1 MKKLRYIVILLFV
14 IVLGTGCSNDEK
26 QEEFLSDIAVQDVD
40 ISIENLSLNTTYD
53 KMTNLGKPNALVPVE
68 DEAIIINKGYYVT
81 VEYDGL
87 IVTLNAE
94 KNFDLT
100 SSSSI
105 VAVTALSDA
114 YTDSYGMR
122 VGMSKEEL
130 MRQFSF
136 SENDLMD
143 KENAEIYR
151 IPDTN
156 FISHN
161 IPIYD
166 SFYVIEN
173 VDVPIVLIYLI
184 KDDYINGILLRHLTA
199 D

>member
-1 MKKLRYIVILLFV
+1 MKKFRYIVVLLFV
-14 IVLGTGCSNDEK
+14 IILGAGCSNDEK
-26 QEEFLSDIAVQDVD
+26 QEEFLSDIAAKDKD
-40 ISIENLSLNTTYD
+40 ISIENLSLNSTYD
-53 KMTNLGKPNALVPVE
+53 KMSNLGKPTALISVE

-81 VEYDGL
+81 VEYGGL
-87 IVTLNAE
+87 MVTLNAE
-94 KNFDLT
+94 KDFNLT
-100 SSSSI
+100 PSSCI

-122 VGMSKEEL
+122 VGMSKKEL
-130 MRQFSF
+130 MQQFSF

-143 KENAEIYR
+143 KENAEVYR

-161 IPIYD
+161 IPVFD
-166 SFYVIEN
+166 SFYVVEN
-173 VDVPIVLIYLI
+173 EDMPIALIYLI

>member
-1 MKKLRYIVILLFV
+1 MKKTRYMVVLLFI
-14 IVLGTGCSNDEK
+14 IVLGAGCSSDEK
-26 QEEFLSDIAVQDVD
+26 QEKFLSDMAVKDMD
-40 ISIENLSLNTTYD
+40 ISIENLSLNSTYD
-53 KMTNLGKPNALVPVE
+53 KMSNLGKPNAIIPVE

-87 IVTLNAE
+87 MVTLNTE
-94 KNFDLT
+94 KDFDLT
-100 SSSSI
+100 PSSCI

-122 VGMSKEEL
+122 VGMSKKEL
-130 MRQFSF
+130 MQKFSF

-143 KENAEIYR
+143 KENAEVYR

-161 IPIYD
+161 IPHYD

-173 VDVPIVLIYLI
+173 EDMPIALIYLI

>member
-1 MKKLRYIVILLFV
+1 MKKIQYVFVLLLLT
-14 IVLGTGCSNDEK
+14 ILGTGCSKEGK
-26 QEEFLSDIAVQDVD
+26 LEHSLTETELREEH
-40 ISIENLSLNTTYD
+40 IENLSLNSTYD
-53 KMTNLGKPNALVPVE
+53 KMSNLGKPIALIPVE
-68 DEAIIINKGYYVT
+68 DEAILINKGYYVT

-87 IVTLNAE
+87 MVTLNAE
-94 KNFDLT
+94 KDFNLT
-100 SSSSI
+100 PSSFI

-114 YTDSYGMR
+114 YTDSYGIS
-122 VGMSKEEL
+122 VGMSKKEL
-130 MRQFSF
+130 MQQYSF

-143 KENAEIYR
+143 KENAEVYR

-161 IPIYD
+161 IPDYD
-166 SFYVIEN
+166 SFYVAEN
-173 VDVPIVLIYLI
+173 KDTPVALIYLI

>member
-1 MKKLRYIVILLFV
+1 MKKIRYIVVLLFI

-26 QEEFLSDIAVQDVD
+26 QEELLSDITVKDMD
-40 ISIENLSLNTTYD
+40 ISIENLSFNSTYD
-53 KMTNLGKPNALVPVE
+53 KMSDLGKPTALIPVE
-68 DEAIIINKGYYVT
+68 DDAVIINKGYYVT

-87 IVTLNAE
+87 MVTLNTE
-94 KNFDLT
+94 KDFDLT
-100 SSSSI
+100 PSSWI

-122 VGMSKEEL
+122 VGMSKKEL
-130 MRQFSF
+130 MQQFSF

-143 KENAEIYR
+143 KENAEAYR

-161 IPIYD
+161 IPVFD
-166 SFYVIEN
+166 SY
-173 VDVPIVLIYLI
+173 
-184 KDDYINGILLRHLTA
+184 
-199 D
+199 